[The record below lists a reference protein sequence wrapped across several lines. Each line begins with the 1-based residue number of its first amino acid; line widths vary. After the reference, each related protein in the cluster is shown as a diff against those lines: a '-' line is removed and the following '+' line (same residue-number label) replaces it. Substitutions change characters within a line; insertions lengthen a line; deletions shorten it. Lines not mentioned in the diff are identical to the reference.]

1 LEITNEPC
9 GSFWKAVL
17 MHTLLLWIGFNI
29 FILFL
34 LIVDLMVFNRK
45 PHEISIRESLVWS
58 GIWIF
63 ISLLFNVGVFYWYGH
78 EAALQF
84 LTGYLIEKSLSVDN
98 LFVFLL
104 LFSYFKL
111 PPKYQHKVLFWG
123 ILGALVMRGVLIF
136 LGAALVARFHWVL
149 YIFGFFLVVT
159 GIKMAFQDK
168 EKEVHPDR
176 NIIVR
181 FFKKLFPVIA
191 GYHGEK
197 FFVKTG
203 GKRYGT
209 LLIIVLI
216 VVETTDLLFAVDSI
230 PAIFAITQDSFIIYT
245 SNVFAI
251 LGLRSLYFA
260 LAGMMNLF
268 YYLRHGLSAI
278 LMFVGVKMLLVDIIH
293 IPIGLALGVIGTVLL
308 LSIIASLVR
317 AKRQQNNI
325 SIP

>member
-1 LEITNEPC
+1 
-9 GSFWKAVL
+9 
-17 MHTLLLWIGFNI
+17 MHTLLLWVGFNI

-34 LIVDLMVFNRK
+34 LVVDLMVFNRK

-63 ISLLFNVGVFYWYGH
+63 ISLLFNIGVFLWYGH

-104 LFSYFKL
+104 LFSYFKV
-111 PPKYQHKVLFWG
+111 PAKYQHKVLFWG

-136 LGAALVARFHWVL
+136 SGAALVARFHWVL

-168 EKEVHPDR
+168 EKEVHPER
-176 NIIVR
+176 NIVVR
-181 FFKKLFPVIA
+181 FFKRVFPVTI
-191 GYHGEK
+191 GYHEEK
-197 FFVKTG
+197 FFIKTG
-203 GKRYGT
+203 GKHYGT
-209 LLIIVLI
+209 LLLVVLI

-260 LAGMMNLF
+260 LAGMMDLF
-268 YYLRHGLSAI
+268 YYLRHGLSI
-278 LMFVGVKMLLVDIIH
+278 VLIFVGLKMLFMGYVS
-293 IPIGLALGVIGTVLL
+293 IPIGFALGMVGAVLFIAIL
-308 LSIIASLVR
+308 ASISR
-317 AKRQQNNI
+317 SKRSKRKNAI
-325 SIP
+325 SH